1 MHEETQLFGKR
12 KERGKEMSREDLIRK
27 LTSRKFWTAVVAFV
41 FEVMVYCGANQSQA
55 AQVSSIIMAGATM
68 IGYALSEG
76 LADGGRGYA
85 LPETKVG
92 EASAP
97 DTTKE

>member
-1 MHEETQLFGKR
+1 MN
-12 KERGKEMSREDLIRK
+12 SVIRK
-27 LTSRKFWTAVVAFV
+27 LTSRQFWAAVVAFV

-55 AQVSSIIMAGATM
+55 TQVSAIIMAGATM

-85 LPETKVG
+85 PPEAEKGDTSAPETA
-92 EASAP
+92 E
-97 DTTKE
+97 E

>member
-1 MHEETQLFGKR
+1 
-12 KERGKEMSREDLIRK
+12 MSREELIRK

-41 FEVMVYCGANQSQA
+41 FEVMVYFGANQSQA

-76 LADGGRGYA
+76 LADGGRGYT
-85 LPETKVG
+85 LL
-92 EASAP
+92 EAKESHTSAP

>member
-1 MHEETQLFGKR
+1 MN
-12 KERGKEMSREDLIRK
+12 SVIRK

-55 AQVSSIIMAGATM
+55 TQVSAIIMAGATM

-85 LPETKVG
+85 PPEAEKGDTSAPETA
-92 EASAP
+92 E
-97 DTTKE
+97 E